1 MSENVSMVERYTLS
15 EDETGLQYEIVVTD
29 PENLV
34 EPAIWEN
41 TWVYRPGIEVRP
53 FECTLRD
60 TVISVYQ

>member
-1 MSENVSMVERYTLS
+1 MS
-15 EDETGLQYEIVVTD
+15 EDETRLEYEVVVTD
-29 PENLV
+29 SENLV

-60 TVISVYQ
+60 TVSPVYR

>member
-15 EDETGLQYEIVVTD
+15 EDETRLESEIVVTD
-29 PENLV
+29 SENMV

-41 TWVYRPGIEVRP
+41 TWVYRPGVEVRP

-60 TVISVYQ
+60 TVSPVYR